1 MGIAKNVSW
10 CDPTGARPEAAK
22 LKWTLIRGNPVA
34 VIAGLVAV
42 VSVIV
47 AVGVIWTCTGCI
59 YAAIRQSSRR
69 RKSLSDRSI
78 LPEGSASPSPYW
90 NTITLPYAGTPVSI
104 CENDRVVAAKSDTE
118 FGSLQSR
125 SFHHLGDLLPEHE
138 HSCSDECPV
147 GALT

>member
-10 CDPTGARPEAAK
+10 CDPMGARPETAK
-22 LKWTLIRGNPVA
+22 LKWTLIRGRRVS
-34 VIAGLVAV
+34 VIAGLFAD

-90 NTITLPYAGTPVSI
+90 NTITLPYTETPVSI

-118 FGSLQSR
+118 FGSLQAVASIM
-125 SFHHLGDLLPEHE
+125 
-138 HSCSDECPV
+138 
-147 GALT
+147 